1 MWIRTVGLALL
12 AAGVAGPVTHLPA
25 PIARVAGDM
34 LATQSAVARVPF
46 VDLRDATVG
55 HDMCAAPSA
64 RFYEPLVPASGDV
77 IYHPDARG
85 MAAIAGLVLDAVPG
99 ADQSRGSSR

>member
-55 HDMCAAPSA
+55 HDMCAAPS
-64 RFYEPLVPASGDV
+64 
-77 IYHPDARG
+77 
-85 MAAIAGLVLDAVPG
+85 
-99 ADQSRGSSR
+99 RGSTSPSSPRRAV